1 MSFEI
6 TGKLIEKFDTQR
18 ISESFQKREF
28 VIETSDDKGDRTFT
42 EQIKFQL
49 TQDRCSLIDNY
60 NVNDQVKLNFDI
72 KGRRWEKEGRVNYF
86 TNLEAWRIESAGA
99 KNAAPPAFDNNMP
112 EPAPFPEDSGADDL
126 PF

>member
-6 TGKLIEKFDTQR
+6 TGKLIEKFDTQK

-60 NVNDQVKLNFDI
+60 SVNDQVKLNFDI

-86 TNLEAWRIESAGA
+86 TNLEAWRIEAAGGNKA
-99 KNAAPPAFDNNMP
+99 AAPAPANNMP
-112 EPAPFPEDSGADDL
+112 EPAPFPEDTGADDL

>member
-6 TGKLIEKFDTQR
+6 TGKLIEKFDTNR

-28 VIETSDDKGDRTFT
+28 VIETSEDKGDRTFT

-49 TQDRCSLIDNY
+49 TQDRCSLIENY
-60 NVNDQVKLNFDI
+60 NINDQIKINFDI

-86 TNLEAWRIESAGA
+86 TNLEAWRIEAVGA
-99 KNAAPPAFDNNMP
+99 TQNTPPPMDNMP
-112 EPAPFPEDSGADDL
+112 EPAPFPDDAGDDDL